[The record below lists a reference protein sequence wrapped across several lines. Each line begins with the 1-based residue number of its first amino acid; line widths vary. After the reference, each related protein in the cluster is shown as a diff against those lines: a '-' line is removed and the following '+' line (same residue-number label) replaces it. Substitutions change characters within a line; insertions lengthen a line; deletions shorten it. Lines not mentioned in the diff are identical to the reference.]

1 MKREKSIK
9 EIIDTLNY
17 HKPQHPPDI
26 YFIRRN
32 PKFLKKYLDPIEMDG
47 IIKDAKNK
55 KNYEM
60 FKLDPKEV
68 SIIETLHIKKRKE
81 LNPNDPFFFKYR
93 KPFEPSHCELLGT

>member
-1 MKREKSIK
+1 
-9 EIIDTLNY
+9 
-17 HKPQHPPDI
+17 
-26 YFIRRN
+26 
-32 PKFLKKYLDPIEMDG
+32 MDG

>member
-1 MKREKSIK
+1 
-9 EIIDTLNY
+9 
-17 HKPQHPPDI
+17 
-26 YFIRRN
+26 
-32 PKFLKKYLDPIEMDG
+32 MDG

-81 LNPNDPFFFKYR
+81 LNPNDPFFLSIGNLL
-93 KPFEPSHCELLGT
+93 SHHIVNYLVPKKFYKWFHPEVTQN